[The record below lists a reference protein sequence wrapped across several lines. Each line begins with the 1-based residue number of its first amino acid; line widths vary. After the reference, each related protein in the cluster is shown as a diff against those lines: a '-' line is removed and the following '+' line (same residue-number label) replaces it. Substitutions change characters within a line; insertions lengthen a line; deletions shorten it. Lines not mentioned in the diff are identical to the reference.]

1 MLILSPELRLVLAV
15 LRYVALGVAIG
26 GTALGLA
33 TAQMAA
39 EAFVLVYGLS
49 WAAAHGTTIAVQRG
63 LLRLPEAQTTPTL
76 ERADRGAAP
85 GGEDCL
91 R

>member
-1 MLILSPELRLVLAV
+1 MRPVTREEHDMLILSPELRLMLTV

-49 WAAAHGTTIAVQRG
+49 WAAAHAG
-63 LLRLPEAQTTPTL
+63 LSAQAHAEL
-76 ERADRGAAP
+76 ERPVTPEEAP
-85 GGEDCL
+85 
-91 R
+91 

>member
-26 GTALGLA
+26 GTALGLT

-63 LLRLPEAQTTPTL
+63 LLRLPPSSAGLSAQAHAEL
-76 ERADRGAAP
+76 ERPATPEEAP
-85 GGEDCL
+85 
-91 R
+91 